1 MMDEQTKSNCFIPFP
16 PKIIHLSNSCMTKEF
31 MSQEKKL
38 LVKQDFVIGN
48 GIIHRIGFSW
58 VPTF

>member
-1 MMDEQTKSNCFIPFP
+1 MMDDKTKSNNLIPFP
-16 PKIIHLSNSCMTKEF
+16 PKIIHLKSCMAQEF

-58 VPTF
+58 VTTF

>member
-1 MMDEQTKSNCFIPFP
+1 MAQ
-16 PKIIHLSNSCMTKEF
+16 EF

-58 VPTF
+58 VSTF